1 MRTRTTELLGIEHP
15 IFAFSHSGKVVAAV
29 SRAGGFGV
37 LGALRFSP
45 DELEEELTWIDR
57 NVDGKPY
64 GVNVVTPVSYEGM
77 GNLDPAKLFGELE
90 GMIPEGHR
98 TYVEDVL
105 KRHDVP
111 PLPADA
117 PPPRELLGWTEA
129 TARPQ
134 LEVAFSHPIKLLS
147 SALGPPP
154 KDVIDDAHNRGL
166 PVAALVGHVDQARKQ
181 REVGVDIIVAQGTE
195 AAGHTG
201 VVASMVLTPDVVD
214 AVHPAPVLAAGGI
227 GSGRQMAAALALGA
241 EGVWTGSVWLTA
253 EENDELSPVV
263 VQKLLDATAR
273 DTVRTRA
280 WTGKPARLLRTA
292 WTDAWDDPEG
302 PGTLQMP
309 LQFMLTAEAQHRI
322 FLSEN
327 EALIGMPVGQIVGRM
342 NEVRP
347 AGEIVRTMAA
357 ECEDTLERLR
367 QLEGEREP
375 TP

>member
-1 MRTRTTELLGIEHP
+1 MRTRLSEQFGIEHP
-15 IFAFSHSGKVVAAV
+15 IFAFSHVGKVVAAV

-45 DELEEELTWIDR
+45 DELEAELSWIDEH
-57 NVDGKPY
+57 VDGKPY
-64 GVNVVTPVSYEGM
+64 GVNIVTPVSYEGA
-77 GNLDPAKLFGELE
+77 GNLDVTELFANLE

-98 TYVEDVL
+98 KYVEAVL
-105 KRHDVP
+105 ERHGVP
-111 PLPADA
+111 PLPEDA
-117 PPPRELLGWTEA
+117 EPPRELLGWTEA

-134 LEVAFSHPIKLLS
+134 LEVAFSHPIKLLT

-154 KDVIDDAHNRGL
+154 KDVIDDAHERGI
-166 PVAALVGHVDQARKQ
+166 PVGALVGHVDQARAQ
-181 REVGVDIIVAQGTE
+181 VEAGIDIVVAQGTE

-201 VVASMVLTPDVVD
+201 VVSTMVLVPDVVD
-214 AVHPAPVLAAGGI
+214 AIAPKPVLAAGGI

-241 EGVWTGSVWLTA
+241 EGVWTGSIWLTA
-253 EENDELSPVV
+253 EENELSKVM

-327 EALIGMPVGQIVGRM
+327 EALMGMPVGQIVGRM

-347 AGEIVRTMAA
+347 AGEIVRTMAT
-357 ECEDTLERLR
+357 ECDEVLDRLDR
-367 QLEGEREP
+367 LAGERAP
-375 TP
+375 AP